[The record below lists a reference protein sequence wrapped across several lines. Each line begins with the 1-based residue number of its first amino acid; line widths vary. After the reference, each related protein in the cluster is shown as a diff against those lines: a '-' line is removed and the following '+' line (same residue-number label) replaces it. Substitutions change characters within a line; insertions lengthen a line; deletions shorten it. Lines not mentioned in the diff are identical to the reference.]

1 MCLLEL
7 GQQYVY
13 RGSRLCSM
21 NLWEEWVCVRQH
33 ARKRTTVI
41 AILLLAVSL
50 SSFAHVTA
58 HSPDSL
64 TLWATPNDPGSKKAW
79 QLPSNLR
86 KVEEFLTA
94 TDAALAAL
102 ATGDQGYWYDL
113 FSNAVI
119 DPYMDNV
126 PQALAAIVYMRWILG
141 VHVVMPGFLVP
152 LSIENY
158 PDPDQPG
165 ANWDIWAYG
174 RETASALRIMRSVAA
189 REITDLDGFRRLT
202 AILSEL
208 KPQR

>member
-1 MCLLEL
+1 
-7 GQQYVY
+7 
-13 RGSRLCSM
+13 M

-141 VHVVMPGFLVP
+141 VHVVMPGFRCRYRSKTTRILINQVP
-152 LSIENY
+152 TGI
-158 PDPDQPG
+158 
-165 ANWDIWAYG
+165 YG
-174 RETASALRIMRSVAA
+174 RTA
-189 REITDLDGFRRLT
+189 E
-202 AILSEL
+202 
-208 KPQR
+208 KPLVHYAS